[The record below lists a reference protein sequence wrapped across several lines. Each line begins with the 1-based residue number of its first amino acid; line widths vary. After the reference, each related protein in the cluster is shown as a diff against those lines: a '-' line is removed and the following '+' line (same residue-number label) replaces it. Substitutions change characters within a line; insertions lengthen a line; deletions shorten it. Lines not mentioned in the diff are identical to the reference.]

1 MGKKDVMSK
10 VATIDIEKENDL
22 PQEIS
27 QINQFDRLSLLE
39 TSINILLNRLIAE
52 IKIIQKMLK
61 RLIIRIDREI
71 RRIETLLNIVDFI
84 RYSIESSKY
93 DFKKIKEKREKKIQ
107 KKNQRLL
114 KKKIKNTAKLYNYG
128 KKAKKNNK
136 WR

>member
-1 MGKKDVMSK
+1 M
-10 VATIDIEKENDL
+10 IDIEKENDL

-39 TSINILLNRLIAE
+39 TSINILVNRLIAE

-93 DFKKIKEKREKKIQ
+93 DFKKIKEKREKKY
-107 KKNQRLL
+107 KR
-114 KKKIKNTAKLYNYG
+114 KIKDY
-128 KKAKKNNK
+128 
-136 WR
+136 

>member
-1 MGKKDVMSK
+1 M
-10 VATIDIEKENDL
+10 IDIEKENDL

-93 DFKKIKEKREKKIQ
+93 DFKKIKEKGEKKY
-107 KKNQRLL
+107 KR
-114 KKKIKNTAKLYNYG
+114 KIKDY
-128 KKAKKNNK
+128 
-136 WR
+136 

>member
-1 MGKKDVMSK
+1 M
-10 VATIDIEKENDL
+10 IDIEKENDL

-93 DFKKIKEKREKKIQ
+93 DFKKIKEKGEKKIQ

-114 KKKIKNTAKLYNYG
+114 KKKIKNTSKLYNYG
-128 KKAKKNNK
+128 KKAKKINK

>member
-27 QINQFDRLSLLE
+27 QINQFDRLPLLE

-114 KKKIKNTAKLYNYG
+114 KKKIKNTSK
-128 KKAKKNNK
+128 
-136 WR
+136 

>member
-1 MGKKDVMSK
+1 M
-10 VATIDIEKENDL
+10 IDIEKENDL

-39 TSINILLNRLIAE
+39 TSINILVNRLIAE

-93 DFKKIKEKREKKIQ
+93 DFKKIKEKGEKKIQ

-114 KKKIKNTAKLYNYG
+114 KKKIKNTSK
-128 KKAKKNNK
+128 
-136 WR
+136 